1 VCSKTCGPAVLAWYT
16 EWGALMHD
24 GAGGCLQTSAGSV
37 DQYALALG
45 VYAVSVQCDDACQE
59 SASALTSKF
68 HKIGAQCAVGIT
80 VEHKDQLVSA
90 MHPSLCPVPDAW
102 YSAYGWYFAVTAMLL
117 VVGIVAYFVV
127 ELRARRNR
135 TGAYGGGAAASAWA
149 CFACCRR
156 PKYSLARS
164 KDDSMQ
170 FALADEFDDEEDYGL

>member
-1 VCSKTCGPAVLAWYT
+1 MCSKTCGPAVLAWYT

-102 YSAYGWYFAVTAMLL
+102 YSAYGWYFAVTAMT
-117 VVGIVAYFVV
+117 IVAYFVV